1 MTLYFL
7 SRLAG
12 ALGRRLSEAARTP
25 TRELD
30 PIDHPAIAAMS
41 SRELAD
47 LPLSPER
54 GDSARASPPGPDR
67 RFGGFEAGRRDAA

>member
-12 ALGRRLSEAARTP
+12 GLARRLSAAGRVE
-25 TRELD
+25 TRSCD

-41 SRELAD
+41 MRELAD
-47 LPLSPER
+47 LPLSAARPE
-54 GDSARASPPGPDR
+54 SARDAPPGPDR
-67 RFGGFEAGRRDAA
+67 RPRGFERQSRDAA